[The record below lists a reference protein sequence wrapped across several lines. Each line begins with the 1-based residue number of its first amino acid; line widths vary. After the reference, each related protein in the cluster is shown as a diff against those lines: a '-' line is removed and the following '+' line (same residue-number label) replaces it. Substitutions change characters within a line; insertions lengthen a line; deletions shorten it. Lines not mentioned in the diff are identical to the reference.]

1 MTQTNSIFKRILRFY
16 SRGEEKPRLE
26 DKDEIDRIYKRCR
39 LSVIVTLT
47 LGYGFA
53 YTCRLGLSVI
63 KKPLIDMGIFSP
75 EQLGWIGA
83 AYLWGYG
90 AGKVFNGFM
99 ADRVNVRVFIP
110 TGLAISALFNLA
122 MGNNTY
128 VYVAIA
134 LWGANGWFQG
144 FGAPSSVV
152 SITQWFS
159 GKRRGTMYG
168 VWSGAHSLG
177 EGLTYFGTAAL
188 VSVTAW
194 QAAFIGPGIT
204 CLVVAVALY
213 FGLRDRP
220 ETLGLPPVNEWA
232 GVKLTA
238 AETDSQAGSAGA
250 AQIALLK
257 IPAIWIIGLS
267 SALMYVTRYAIN
279 NWGVLYLQEA
289 HGFSLVEA
297 GGLIGI
303 NTISGIGGCVAYGYI
318 SDRFF
323 GARRPPLTLM
333 FGIVEI
339 LSLLLVFFCPQGNVT
354 LLTIG
359 FIFYGFTLSGLLA
372 VLGGLFAVDIA
383 PKRAAGAAMGII
395 GVFSYVGAGI
405 QELVSGSLIGQSITM
420 VDGVR
425 HYDFTLP
432 ILFWLGASV
441 LSMLLAASQWRV
453 KVVD

>member
-1 MTQTNSIFKRILRFY
+1 MNQSSSIFKKLLRFY
-16 SRGEEKPRLE
+16 SRGEEKPPLE
-26 DKDEIDRIYKRCR
+26 NSDEIDRLYRRCR

-63 KKPLIDMGIFSP
+63 KKPLIDLGIFSP

-90 AGKVFNGFM
+90 AGKVFNGFL
-99 ADRVNVRVFIP
+99 ADRVNVRIFIP

-122 MGNNTY
+122 MGNNTF

-159 GKRRGTMYG
+159 GRRRGTMYG
-168 VWSGAHSLG
+168 IWSGAHSLG

-188 VSVTAW
+188 VSVTTW
-194 QAAFIGPGIT
+194 NAAFIGPGFT

-220 ETLGLPPVNEWA
+220 QTMGLPPVNEWA
-232 GVKLTA
+232 GQEPEASESESTP
-238 AETDSQAGSAGA
+238 GSATS
-250 AQIALLK
+250 AQLAVLK
-257 IPAIWIIGLS
+257 MPAIWIIGLS

-289 HGFSLVEA
+289 HGFSLTAA
-297 GGLIGI
+297 GGLIGV

-323 GARRPPLTLM
+323 AARRPPLTLM

-339 LSLLLVFFCPQGNVT
+339 LSLLLIFYCPKGDVT

-359 FIFYGFTLSGLLA
+359 FVFYGFTLSGLLA
-372 VLGGLFAVDIA
+372 VLGGLFAVDLA

-395 GVFSYVGAGI
+395 GVFSYIGAGI
-405 QELVSGSLIGQSITM
+405 QELVSGSLIGQSITI

-425 HYDFTLP
+425 QYDFSLP
-432 ILFWLGASV
+432 IMFWLGASV
-441 LSMLLAASQWRV
+441 LSMILAASQWRV
-453 KVVD
+453 KVKD

>member
-1 MTQTNSIFKRILRFY
+1 MKESSSIFKKILRFY

-26 DKDEIDRIYKRCR
+26 NKDEIDRIYKRCR

-122 MGNNTY
+122 MGNNTF
-128 VYVAIA
+128 VYIAIA

-144 FGAPSSVV
+144 FLAPSSVV

-188 VSVTAW
+188 VSVTTW
-194 QAAFIGPGIT
+194 NAAFIGPGFT

-232 GVKLTA
+232 GVRQTASESTTASATA
-238 AETDSQAGSAGA
+238 AQF
-250 AQIALLK
+250 ALLK
-257 IPAIWIIGLS
+257 IPSIWIIGLS
-267 SALMYVTRYAIN
+267 SAKRMRVPAKVRC
-279 NWGVLYLQEA
+279 GV
-289 HGFSLVEA
+289 
-297 GGLIGI
+297 
-303 NTISGIGGCVAYGYI
+303 
-318 SDRFF
+318 
-323 GARRPPLTLM
+323 
-333 FGIVEI
+333 
-339 LSLLLVFFCPQGNVT
+339 
-354 LLTIG
+354 
-359 FIFYGFTLSGLLA
+359 
-372 VLGGLFAVDIA
+372 A
-383 PKRAAGAAMGII
+383 PAW
-395 GVFSYVGAGI
+395 V
-405 QELVSGSLIGQSITM
+405 
-420 VDGVR
+420 VR
-425 HYDFTLP
+425 
-432 ILFWLGASV
+432 
-441 LSMLLAASQWRV
+441 
-453 KVVD
+453 